1 MTKEQILKECGF
13 DLSKAKATHAWLNE
27 GNDQSATTVNEVV
40 TAYTDENGKSW
51 VHLCAGRFDFLLDIK
66 NLSDGETWNDAN
78 KLCTENDM
86 ELTSKNR
93 WELIQAFRPEVDQII
108 EDLGGEP
115 LEDYLWAGDE
125 YFGRNA
131 WYFSATSGT
140 LVYGNKM
147 GTNGVVAPLLL
158 RNPKSLTFA
167 LHP

>member
-1 MTKEQILKECGF
+1 MTKEQILRECGF

-27 GNDQSATTVNEVV
+27 VNDQPATVVNEVV

-66 NLSDGETWNDAN
+66 NLSDSETWDDAN
-78 KLCTENDM
+78 KMCAENDM

-115 LEDYLWAGDE
+115 LEDSLWAGDE
-125 YFGRNA
+125 CNGSIA
-131 WYFSATSGT
+131 WYFYATYGY
-140 LVYGNKM
+140 LNYGNKM
-147 GTNGVVAPLLL
+147 RTYGVRGSRAFK
-158 RNPKSLTFA
+158 KS
-167 LHP
+167 

>member
-13 DLSKAKATHAWLNE
+13 DLSRAKAIHAWLSE
-27 GNDQSATTVNEVV
+27 ANDQPATTVNEVV

-51 VHLCAGRFDFLLDIK
+51 VHLHAGRFDFLLDIK
-66 NLSDGETWNDAN
+66 NLSDSEIWDNAN
-78 KLCTENDM
+78 KLCAENDM

-125 YFGRNA
+125 FSGILAWSFFAPYGYLGRNNEL
-131 WYFSATSGT
+131 YTI
-140 LVYGNKM
+140 
-147 GTNGVVAPLLL
+147 GVRGSRAFK
-158 RNPKSLTFA
+158 KS
-167 LHP
+167 

>member
-1 MTKEQILKECGF
+1 MTKEQILRECGF

-27 GNDQSATTVNEVV
+27 GDDQPATTVNEVV

-51 VHLCAGRFDFLLDIK
+51 VHLCAGKFDFLLDIK
-66 NLSDGETWNDAN
+66 NLSDSETWNDAN
-78 KLCTENDM
+78 KLCAENDM

-125 YFGRNA
+125 YNGNNA
-131 WYFSATSGT
+131 WYFRAT
-140 LVYGNKM
+140 YGGLYNVNKVD
-147 GTNGVVAPLLL
+147 TIGVRGSRAFK
-158 RNPKSLTFA
+158 KS
-167 LHP
+167 

>member
-1 MTKEQILKECGF
+1 MTKEQILRECGF

-27 GNDQSATTVNEVV
+27 GNDQPATVVNEVV

-51 VHLCAGRFDFLLDIK
+51 VHLHAGRFDFLLDIK
-66 NLSDGETWNDAN
+66 NLSDSETWNDAN
-78 KLCTENDM
+78 KLCAENDM

-125 YFGRNA
+125 YDGDYAWIFNA
-131 WYFSATSGT
+131 T
-140 LVYGNKM
+140 YGILGNGYKM
-147 GTNGVVAPLLL
+147 GTNGVRGSRAFK
-158 RNPKSLTFA
+158 KSLT
-167 LHP
+167 L

>member
-1 MTKEQILKECGF
+1 MTKEQILRECGF

-27 GNDQSATTVNEVV
+27 GDDQPATTVNEVV

-51 VHLCAGRFDFLLDIK
+51 VHLCAGKFDFLLDIK
-66 NLSDGETWNDAN
+66 NLSDSETWNDAN
-78 KLCTENDM
+78 KLCAENDM

-125 YFGRNA
+125 YGGNYA
-131 WYFSATSGT
+131 WGFYATIGY
-140 LVYGNKM
+140 LYNGIKM
-147 GTNGVVAPLLL
+147 GTYGVRGSRAFK
-158 RNPKSLTFA
+158 KS
-167 LHP
+167 

>member
-27 GNDQSATTVNEVV
+27 VNDQQATVVNEVV

-66 NLSDGETWNDAN
+66 NLSDSETWDDAN
-78 KLCTENDM
+78 KMCAENDM

-93 WELIQAFRPEVDQII
+93 WELIQAFRPEVDRII

-125 YFGRNA
+125 CHGNYA
-131 WYFSATSGT
+131 WVFDAAIGY
-140 LVYGNKM
+140 LYDVYKM
-147 GTNGVVAPLLL
+147 YTHGVRGSLAFK
-158 RNPKSLTFA
+158 KS
-167 LHP
+167 